1 MLLSTLRGSARQ
13 KAKGQRPSALR
24 QRLSELPVAAP
35 IYTMFG
41 LCRLLPIGVASALGG
56 WIGRTLG
63 PRVGTSRRADAN
75 LKLVLPELS
84 AAERRRIIR
93 GMWDNLG
100 RVIAEFP
107 HLAALFRREM
117 RAPNRIRIEGRENLD
132 AARAGGRGVVL
143 AVTHFGNWEISP
155 IAAAMLGLP
164 LTAFYRPLKN
174 RLVDALLRR
183 IREALGTRLLE
194 KRMEGSGAKQ
204 ALSILRDGGVL
215 GMFVD
220 QRYTGG
226 LDLPFFGRDAL
237 TSPAAVALAYHLRCD
252 VLPVRF
258 ERRGGARFDVV
269 LEPPLPMPRTGDR
282 AADIEAATRAL
293 NERIEAWIRARP
305 EQWLWLHKR
314 WHHPPPRKAK
324 YRHLEREQAAPP
336 AG

>member
-1 MLLSTLRGSARQ
+1 MVLSILRGTARE
-13 KAKGQRPSALR
+13 KAKPRKPSVLR
-24 QRLSELPVAAP
+24 RRVTDLLVAAP
-35 IYTMFG
+35 VYAMFTA
-41 LCRLLPIGVASALGG
+41 CRLLPIGVASALGG

-63 PRVGTSRRADAN
+63 PRVGASRRADAN
-75 LKLVLPELS
+75 LKLVMPELS
-84 AAERRRIIR
+84 AEERRRIIR
-93 GMWDNLG
+93 DMWDNLG
-100 RVIAEFP
+100 RVITEFP
-107 HLAALFRREM
+107 HLTALLRRET
-117 RAPNRIRIEGRENLD
+117 RAPNRIRIEGRENVE

-155 IAAAMLGLP
+155 IAAVMLGLP

-174 RLVDALLRR
+174 RPVDALLRR
-183 IREALGTRLLE
+183 IRESLGTRLLE

-252 VLPVRF
+252 VVPVRF

-269 LEPPLPMPRTGDR
+269 LEPPLALPRTGDR
-282 AADIEAATRAL
+282 AADIEAATRVL
-293 NERIEAWIRARP
+293 NERIEAWVRARP

-314 WHHPPPRKAK
+314 WFHPPPRKPK
-324 YRHLEREQAAPP
+324 YRHLQREQVLPP
-336 AG
+336 TG

>member
-1 MLLSTLRGSARQ
+1 MLSILRETARE
-13 KAKGQRPSALR
+13 KAKPRKPSALR
-24 QRLSELPVAAP
+24 RRVTELLVAAP
-35 IYTMFG
+35 VYAMFAA
-41 LCRLLPIGVASALGG
+41 CRLLPIGVASALGG

-75 LKLVLPELS
+75 LKLVMPDLS
-84 AAERRRIIR
+84 AEERQHIIR

-100 RVIAEFP
+100 RVITEFP
-107 HLAALFRREM
+107 HLAALFRRETQ
-117 RAPNRIRIEGRENLD
+117 APNRIRIEGRENLD

-155 IAAAMLGLP
+155 IAAMMLGLP

-174 RLVDALLRR
+174 RPIDALLRR

-293 NERIEAWIRARP
+293 NERIEAWVRARP

-336 AG
+336 AA